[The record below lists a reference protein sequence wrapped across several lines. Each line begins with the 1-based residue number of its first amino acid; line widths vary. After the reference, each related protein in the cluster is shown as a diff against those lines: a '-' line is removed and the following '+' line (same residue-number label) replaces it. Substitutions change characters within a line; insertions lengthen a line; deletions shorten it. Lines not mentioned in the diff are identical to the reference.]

1 MTVNSCSNTTHS
13 EQWELRKQK
22 WNKREKSRQIKGK
35 VLSHWLNQE
44 PQNSEYK
51 IQTTEKYI
59 DFIYLLYTEIQI
71 LTLQLILIIQFSFFA
86 FCSNIS
92 LFSNFLLS
100 WHLRIKTSQEASYGT
115 KKKKRKW
122 TLAITQWK
130 WFYQFHELNR
140 ASTTAITLILQN

>member
-1 MTVNSCSNTTHS
+1 MTHS

-59 DFIYLLYTEIQI
+59 DVIYLLYTEIQI
-71 LTLQLILIIQFSFFA
+71 LTLKLILIIQFSFFA

-115 KKKKRKW
+115 KKKKREN
-122 TLAITQWK
+122 
-130 WFYQFHELNR
+130 EL
-140 ASTTAITLILQN
+140 